1 MRFSGGLLF
10 YLIGVWVYLGLFG
23 IVEPVSGQST
33 PGDLVSPTDSPGS
46 CLTIAG
52 ALDTLPAI
60 QAQVCRG
67 KAEQYWQIDG
77 TGRWQSGAD
86 TNYCLARK
94 SSGSRALSVRL
105 CIDALTLQL
114 PPVDRQ
120 DVWAEGGI
128 SVKDEQAQS
137 LQ

>member
-1 MRFSGGLLF
+1 MPR
-10 YLIGVWVYLGLFG
+10 IRR
-23 IVEPVSGQST
+23 
-33 PGDLVSPTDSPGS
+33 
-46 CLTIAG
+46 
-52 ALDTLPAI
+52 LDTLPAI

-94 SSGSRALSVRL
+94 SSGSCALSVRL
-105 CIDALTLQL
+105 CTDALTLQL